1 MQTRESVLNTNKEF
15 KNLEIET
22 FLKIN
27 TKDNAIMKTKRLSE
41 VQAQI
46 QGGGVTEV
54 MTPPKLSY
62 YLQKFDQDFNAEIT
76 EKQIW
81 EVPQGVIGLREQRW
95 HHALSWCPL

>member
-46 QGGGVTEV
+46 QGGGGHGGHDAPQTVL
-54 MTPPKLSY
+54 LSAKIRPR
-62 YLQKFDQDFNAEIT
+62 LQRRNY
-76 EKQIW
+76 
-81 EVPQGVIGLREQRW
+81 
-95 HHALSWCPL
+95 